1 MIKYLN
7 QDKWERAK
15 KAVADPNDE
24 GAVLDAYVK
33 LGGVYEGELDCHCD
47 CEPKEEEVKPKRTR
61 KKKTI

>member
-24 GAVLDAYVK
+24 RAVLDAYVK
-33 LGGVYEGELDCHCD
+33 LGGVYEGELDCHC
-47 CEPKEEEVKPKRTR
+47 EPKEEEVKPKRAR